1 MLALIA
7 LQSKSWCEI
16 FLGSSISV
24 ARGLNAHAKQTWNA
38 FATMSILFLVHV
50 GDSACFTKQWSYRL
64 FLLSFLL
71 STLEL
76 HEAPLLNCTLVFFP
90 RAGATAR
97 SFAFFGQG
105 TGSIILDNVQCVGTE
120 NRLVDCPSNGIG
132 IHNCAHFED
141 AGVTC
146 LSTCVFRPCYPIGSW
161 QHVNG
166 I

>member
-1 MLALIA
+1 MWNIPRKLYFCSKRAECTCKANLKCFCHYQDSIFSSCGRFCLFYKTVKLQALP
-7 LQSKSWCEI
+7 S
-16 FLGSSISV
+16 
-24 ARGLNAHAKQTWNA
+24 
-38 FATMSILFLVHV
+38 
-50 GDSACFTKQWSYRL
+50 
-64 FLLSFLL
+64 SFLF
-71 STLEL
+71 STSEL

-90 RAGATAR
+90 HAGAIAR
-97 SFAFFGQG
+97 SFAYFGQG